1 VTLFHPSAFFLT
13 LLEIL
18 FSVNPSAEC
27 GVYLLINMISLASH
41 KGIWQELPIIL
52 PANPPNL
59 PTYYIVLVRLKKW
72 AV

>member
-1 VTLFHPSAFFLT
+1 MA
-13 LLEIL
+13 
-18 FSVNPSAEC
+18 N
-27 GVYLLINMISLASH
+27 GK

>member
-1 VTLFHPSAFFLT
+1 MERARNRRLLPGSLRQKFFL
-13 LLEIL
+13 
-18 FSVNPSAEC
+18 
-27 GVYLLINMISLASH
+27 VYLLINMISLASH